1 MVKRANVIAVMS
13 PKGGVG
19 KTVTT
24 ANLAAALATEFNK
37 KVLAIDTNVSTASL
51 ALHLDLYAPKK
62 TMQNLLEK
70 KFEIKEAIH
79 PYHENLHLIPASIKI
94 KKRDKN
100 PKNVQKNIMK
110 IVKFYDEIL
119 KELHQEYDLVLLDCA
134 PGFDVEALA
143 SMHIAGALLLITNPE
158 MPSLVTAVKAVEY
171 AKNFKIPVGGIVLT
185 KVRKRKYEI
194 SEEDIEDLLKIKV
207 VEKIPFN
214 HKISESIAR
223 KIPIVLFK
231 PKNKASKAYKRLAGT
246 IVGEVYKPFFW
257 KKTSKKKINK
267 EKIRE
272 KSKKK
277 V

>member
-1 MVKRANVIAVMS
+1 ME
-13 PKGGVG
+13 KGQ
-19 KTVTT
+19 
-24 ANLAAALATEFNK
+24 NFNHPQK
-37 KVLAIDTNVSTASL
+37 GSHIEVEPIRDEKDIKSILQLLSG
-51 ALHLDLYAPKK
+51 AP
-62 TMQNLLEK
+62 
-70 KFEIKEAIH
+70 
-79 PYHENLHLIPASIKI
+79 
-94 KKRDKN
+94 RD
-100 PKNVQKNIMK
+100 
-110 IVKFYDEIL
+110 
-119 KELHQEYDLVLLDCA
+119 
-134 PGFDVEALA
+134 
-143 SMHIAGALLLITNPE
+143 LLLFS
-158 MPSLVTAVKAVEY
+158 M
-171 AKNFKIPVGGIVLT
+171 GINNGI
-185 KVRKRKYEI
+185 RAG
-194 SEEDIEDLLKIKV
+194 DLLKIKV